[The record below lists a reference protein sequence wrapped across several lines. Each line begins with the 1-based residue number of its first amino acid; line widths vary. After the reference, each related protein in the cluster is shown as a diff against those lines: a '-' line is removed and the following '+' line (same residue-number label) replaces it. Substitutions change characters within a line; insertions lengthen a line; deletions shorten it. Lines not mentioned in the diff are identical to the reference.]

1 MTRKSNRVPSKER
14 AAVGGSRQQRY
25 DEHIS
30 ERAGEIRNDSSRVRE
45 LPLLGKGIDFLY
57 PMRAVL

>member
-1 MTRKSNRVPSKER
+1 MSR
-14 AAVGGSRQQRY
+14 AKREPAVGGSRQQRY

-45 LPLLGKGIDFLY
+45 LPLLGKGIDFFV
-57 PMRAVL
+57 PHEGGVVRHR